1 MSNIKRWIICAFLFI
16 ICILILKFLNSK
28 TMKEGYNVGYNTG
41 PLSLL
46 ASFGYNNGRGF
57 AGYVPG
63 ERGYFS
69 RYGLLGYGPK
79 WSN

>member
-1 MSNIKRWIICAFLFI
+1 MSNIKRWFTCAILFLICL
-16 ICILILKFLNSK
+16 LILFSLNSFSI
-28 TMKEGYNVGYNTG
+28 KEGYNVGYDTG
-41 PLSLL
+41 YYSLL
-46 ASFGYNNGRGF
+46 ASFGFNNGRGF

-79 WSN
+79 WTN